1 MAGIATIDERTA
13 EGPAKELIEET
24 KRVYG
29 VLTGVR
35 SVLLACPAAALPVK
49 QLNEYLSLRPES
61 PLSRRQ
67 REMIGTV
74 VFGLLGGGSCLGI
87 HTEALRR
94 LTGNEHLDAAFA
106 HAWHTYELGPKTRA
120 LLGYARKLTLQP
132 AAIDDSDVDA
142 LRVAGLDEQGIWEA
156 TALAAFYN
164 MIGRL
169 ELAAGLPLDE
179 LPVWATFPEAADDGR
194 GAD

>member
-1 MAGIATIDERTA
+1 MARIATIDERA
-13 EGPAKELIEET
+13 AGGPAKELIEET

-35 SVLLACPAAALPVK
+35 SVLLACPPVALPVK
-49 QLNEYLSLRPES
+49 QLNEYLSLRGDS

-94 LTGNEHLDAAFA
+94 LTGSEHLDGAFA
-106 HAWHTYELGPKTRA
+106 HTWHTYELGPKTRA
-120 LLGYARKLTLQP
+120 LLGYTRKLTLQP
-132 AAIDDSDVDA
+132 AALEESDVDA
-142 LRVAGLDEQGIWEA
+142 LRRAGLDEQGIWEA
-156 TALAAFYN
+156 TALVGLYN

-179 LPVWATFPEAADDGR
+179 LPAWATFPEAADDGR

>member
-1 MAGIATIDERTA
+1 MPGIATVTEEAAT
-13 EGPAKELIEET
+13 GPQRELVEDT

-29 VLTGVR
+29 VFTGVR
-35 SVLLACPAAALPVK
+35 SVLLACPPVAKPVK
-49 QLNEYLSLRPES
+49 ELNDYLNLRLDS

-74 VFGLLGGGSCLGI
+74 VYGLLGGGSCLGI

-94 LTGNEHLDAAFA
+94 LTGDEHLDAGFA
-106 HAWHTYELGPKTRA
+106 HTWHSYELGPKTRA

-132 AAIDDSDVDA
+132 GQVEEADVDA
-142 LRVAGLDEQGIWEA
+142 LREAGLDEQAIWEA
-156 TALAAFYN
+156 TALVGLYN

-169 ELAAGLPLDE
+169 ELAAGAPADRLPR
-179 LPVWATFPEAADDGR
+179 WAQFPEAADDGR
-194 GAD
+194 SAD